1 MSPLS
6 ITGTTKFYALIGHP
20 VEQVRTPTVLNA
32 HLTEHG
38 IDALMVTFNLL
49 PANLEDFFKMMKGW
63 QNCLGCCVTIPH
75 KTQTLQLLDSFTERA
90 RRIGAVNIIKRDAE
104 GYLHGDMMDGLG
116 FLAALKKNNATVEN
130 KNIVLVGGGGAG
142 SAIADSVAEAGAKQ
156 LSILETNKNRQT
168 NLISNL
174 RKIYPSTSIYDQLV
188 PGHSIDIV
196 INASPL
202 GMKVNDPLP
211 FPLEKIKGSI
221 VVADVV
227 TKPDITEFLK
237 IASRAGHLIQR
248 GREMAEAQMSLFID
262 FMGIP
267 EEANNNL
274 YLGVKKNA
282 L

>member
-1 MSPLS
+1 
-6 ITGTTKFYALIGHP
+6 
-20 VEQVRTPTVLNA
+20 
-32 HLTEHG
+32 
-38 IDALMVTFNLL
+38 
-49 PANLEDFFKMMKGW
+49 MMKGW
-63 QNCLGCCVTIPH
+63 QICLGCCVMIPH
-75 KTQTLQLLDSFTERA
+75 KTHTLQLLDSFTERA
-90 RRIGAVNIIKRDAE
+90 RRIGALNIIKRDTE
-104 GYLHGDMMDGLG
+104 GYLHGDMIDGLG
-116 FLAALKKNNATVEN
+116 FFAALKKNNARVEN

-174 RKIYPSTSIYDQLV
+174 RKIYPTTLIYDQVV
-188 PGHSIDIV
+188 PGHGIDIV

-211 FPLEKIKGSI
+211 FPLEKIRGNI

-237 IASRAGHLIQR
+237 IAAREGHLIQR

-267 EEANNNL
+267 KEANNNL

>member
-1 MSPLS
+1 MSPLP
-6 ITGTTKFYALIGHP
+6 ITGSTKFYALIGHP

-32 HLTEHG
+32 HLTERG
-38 IDALMVTFNLL
+38 IDAVMVTFNLL

-75 KTQTLQLLDSFTERA
+75 KIQTLELLDSFTERA

-156 LSILETNKNRQT
+156 LSILEINKNRQT
-168 NLISNL
+168 KLISNL
-174 RKIYPSTSIYDQLV
+174 RKTYPSTSIYDQLV

-202 GMKVNDPLP
+202 GMEVNDPMP
-211 FPLEKIKGSI
+211 FPLEKIKGNV

-227 TKPDITEFLK
+227 TKPDITKFLEN
-237 IASRAGHLIQR
+237 ASRAGHLIQR

-274 YLGVKKNA
+274 Y
-282 L
+282 

>member
-1 MSPLS
+1 MSRLS
-6 ITGTTKFYALIGHP
+6 VTGSTTFYALIGHP

-32 HLTEHG
+32 HLTERG
-38 IDALMVTFNLL
+38 IDAVMVTFNLL
-49 PANLEDFFKMMKGW
+49 PENLEDFFKMMKGW

-75 KTQTLQLLDSFTERA
+75 KTQTLELLDSFTGRA

-156 LSILETNKNRQT
+156 LSILEINKNRQT
-168 NLISNL
+168 KLVSNL
-174 RKIYPSTSIYDQLV
+174 RKTYPSTSIYDQLV

-202 GMKVNDPLP
+202 GMKVNDPMP
-211 FPLEKIKGSI
+211 FPLEKIKGNV

-227 TKPDITEFLK
+227 TKPDITKFLEN
-237 IASRAGHLIQR
+237 ASRAGHLIQR

-274 YLGVKKNA
+274 Y
-282 L
+282 

>member
-1 MSPLS
+1 MAWDFLPLS
-6 ITGTTKFYALIGHP
+6 
-20 VEQVRTPTVLNA
+20 
-32 HLTEHG
+32 
-38 IDALMVTFNLL
+38 
-49 PANLEDFFKMMKGW
+49 
-63 QNCLGCCVTIPH
+63 
-75 KTQTLQLLDSFTERA
+75 
-90 RRIGAVNIIKRDAE
+90 
-104 GYLHGDMMDGLG
+104 
-116 FLAALKKNNATVEN
+116 KKNNATVEN

-174 RKIYPSTSIYDQLV
+174 RKIYPSTSIYDQFV

-211 FPLEKIKGSI
+211 FPLEKIKGNI

-237 IASRAGHLIQR
+237 IAARAGHLIQR

-267 EEANNNL
+267 KEANNNL